1 MIKVLLADDHEV
13 VRIGIGQFLLNYP
26 DIQLVASVG
35 SGGEAVTACAEH
47 NPDVVLMDLVMP
59 GVDGVE
65 ATRQILTLGL
75 GTRVIVLTSFSDR
88 ERILDAID
96 AGATGYMLKDSEPEE
111 LLRGIRAAAR
121 GESPLSPRAAQAI
134 VAARQTTRT
143 PSDLTPRETEVLVLL
158 ARGMPNKEIA
168 RTLGISEKTVKA
180 HLTNVFQRIGV
191 SDRTQAA
198 LWAERRGLVAAS
210 RQP

>member
-1 MIKVLLADDHEV
+1 MIKVVLADDHEV
-13 VRIGIGQFLLNYP
+13 VRIGIGQFLQNYP
-26 DIQLVASVG
+26 DIHLIASVG
-35 SGGEAVTACAEH
+35 SGREAVAACAEH
-47 NPDVVLMDLVMP
+47 QPDVVLMDLVMP
-59 GVDGVE
+59 DLDGVE
-65 ATRQILTLGL
+65 ATRQILQLGL
-75 GTRVIVLTSFSDR
+75 GARVIVLTSFSDR

-134 VAARQTTRT
+134 VNARQTARV

-158 ARGMPNKEIA
+158 ASGMANKEIGRA
-168 RTLGISEKTVKA
+168 LGISEKTVKA

-198 LWAERRGLVAAS
+198 LWAQRRGLLSS
-210 RQP
+210 R